1 MPLIDKNA
9 AISLDPKLAETVATK
24 ATIPAVSPKT
34 LYDAPVAAPAKVE
47 MAPEATFNEGVIAG
61 AKQTLAKA
69 LWDTM
74 ETPEFEVQPGYS
86 PEVTYRHDVQ
96 KFGSQFNPDEQE
108 YLLGAKSSEEYTH
121 RLQVTVDKQ
130 QDMAVMAEAPVGA
143 IAGSIVDVDLF
154 LGFGVGKA
162 VGAASK
168 AAQLSKAVAMAG
180 SGVVGGTAAG
190 MLSTSTQEATNREDA
205 MVVGDILAS
214 GVGSLFA
221 GAANAPKFAP
231 RKLPAGPDAVMAVD
245 DAAGGSMRPLFST
258 YDRLASYIGKD
269 KANTLLANP
278 MDDIGDSAVTHARN
292 AKLDGDRRLASYEA
306 VVQGIVGRGITLN
319 PRARAAIRE
328 QRLGLEYDMLKL
340 LNTNRAREIDG
351 LPPITH
357 PNANVQKM
365 ADAYINSGYAVEMLK
380 KMKAAGVD
388 GADDIAE
395 SANYI
400 PVRHSYDKMRRM
412 VQQGKVSMDS
422 IYQMYGSQIAKMYPG
437 LTDLGLTP
445 SKIGSHFVETQKGA
459 APVGGIRGVL
469 KEELRHMLVNA
480 GVGKD
485 KIDNLLNDL
494 YKKTEDAGKAANLRR
509 RMDWDFGKV
518 HVDNKG
524 NTISINDFIES
535 DVTSVMQR
543 YNRSMAGRIG
553 LAQAGYPTEASLR
566 EALQSGR
573 EAFKGDHNL
582 YDKFVEDVQNGLLGR
597 PTGEQLPDFL
607 RTGNT
612 VGAMMQLANSGL
624 YNLVDYGTIA
634 KNFGVTAVA
643 KHFVKSLRGSGIG
656 AVTVKDA
663 ETVQQVISGR
673 LIAEGRMRDVV
684 THLEDNFEA
693 PAGGLHEA
701 VSYAG
706 QSTRFLNGSEFVRRH
721 QVNMVAGILDDLTTK
736 LAAGDAKATEFFARQ
751 NIPADRI
758 AAIKAQ
764 VDKHGTQLED
774 WDDYATKEYY
784 TTQMISATDNIAVMV
799 RNGEIPTMMAHSA
812 VGKMLFPYLNFT
824 FAMTQ
829 KLLRREYTR
838 NGAVGVAGLLLAQAP
853 LAVLSAAMINIS
865 GGKPWDEDLAT
876 KTVKALPTLGVGGVA
891 YDFALRGE
899 IGGVSPTFGA
909 INQVAKTGGAIVS
922 GNASSADLLKTVPG
936 AAVFVPAR
944 MLTTLIDSE
953 GKD

>member
-9 AISLDPKLAETVATK
+9 AISLDQKTADTIKTK
-24 ATIPAVSPKT
+24 ASIPAVSPKT
-34 LYDAPVAAPAKVE
+34 LYTAPVAAPAKIE
-47 MAPEATFNEGVIAG
+47 MAPEATFQEGVIAG
-61 AKQTLAKA
+61 AKQTLVKA

-74 ETPEFEVQPGYS
+74 DTPDFEVQPGYS
-86 PEVTYRHDVQ
+86 PEQAYRHDIK
-96 KFGSQFNPDEQE
+96 KFGAQFNPDEQE
-108 YLLGAKSSEEYTH
+108 YILGAKSAEEYAH
-121 RLQVTVDKQ
+121 RLQVTVERQ

-143 IAGSIVDVDLF
+143 IAGGIVDVDLF
-154 LGFGVGKA
+154 LGFGVGKVA
-162 VGAASK
+162 GSVAK
-168 AAQLSKAVAMAG
+168 AAKLSRAVTMAG
-180 SGVVGGTAAG
+180 QAAVGGTVAG
-190 MLSTSTQEATNREDA
+190 ELSASTQEATGRDTA
-205 MVVGDILAS
+205 QVIGDILAS

-221 GAANAPKFAP
+221 GTAVPKFTP
-231 RKLPAGPDAVMAVD
+231 RKLPNGPEAALSVDA
-245 DAAGGSMRPLFST
+245 AAGGSMRAMLST
-258 YDRLASYIGKD
+258 YDRLATLVGKD

-278 MDDIGDSAVTHARN
+278 MDDVGDSAVAYARN

-306 VVQGIVGRGITLN
+306 VVQSIVGKGVTLN
-319 PRARAAIRE
+319 PRARAAIRQ
-328 QRLGLEYDMLKL
+328 QRLSLEYDMLKL

-351 LPPITH
+351 LPPIKH
-357 PNANVQKM
+357 PNVDVQKM
-365 ADAYINSGYAVEMLK
+365 ADAYIQSGYAVEMLK
-380 KMKAAGVD
+380 KMKSAGVD

-395 SANYI
+395 SASYI
-400 PVRHSYDKMRRM
+400 PVRHSYDKMRLA
-412 VQQGKVSMDS
+412 VQRGTTTWES
-422 IYQMYGSQIAKMYPG
+422 IAQMYGAQIAKMYPG
-437 LTDLGLTP
+437 LVELGLSP
-445 SKIGSHFVETQKGA
+445 SKIGGHFIETQKGT

-485 KIDNLLNDL
+485 KIENLLNDL

-509 RMDWDFGKV
+509 RMDWNFDKV
-518 HVDNKG
+518 HIDNKG
-524 NTISINDFIES
+524 NAISINDFIES

-553 LAQAGYPTEASLR
+553 LAQAGYPTESSLK
-566 EALQSGR
+566 EALNSGR
-573 EAFKGDHNL
+573 EAFKGDHNQ
-582 YDKFVEDVQNGLLGR
+582 YDKFVEDIHNSLMGR

-634 KNFGVTAVA
+634 KNFGVTTVA
-643 KHFVKSLRGSGIG
+643 KRFIKDLKGSGIA
-656 AVTVKDA
+656 AVSVKDA
-663 ETVQQVISGR
+663 ETIQQVIAGR

-721 QVNMVAGILDDLTTK
+721 QVNMVAGILEDLTTK
-736 LAAGDAKATEFFARQ
+736 MGSGDRVATEFFVRQ
-751 NIPADRI
+751 NIPVDRI

-764 VDKHGTQLED
+764 VQKHGTVLED
-774 WDDYATKEYY
+774 WDDYTTKEYF
-784 TTQMISATDNIAVMV
+784 TTQMVSATDNVAVMV
-799 RNGEIPTMMAHSA
+799 RNGEIPAMMAHSA
-812 VGKMLFPYLNFT
+812 VGKMLFPYMNFT

-829 KLLRREYTR
+829 KLLRRELSR
-838 NGAVGVAGLLLAQAP
+838 NGATGVASLLLAQAP
-853 LAVLSAAMINIS
+853 LAVLSAAMINVS
-865 GGKPWDEDLAT
+865 GGKPWNEDLET

-909 INQVAKTGGAIVS
+909 LNQVAKTGKAVVG
-922 GNASSADLLKTVPG
+922 GNADSADLLKTVPG

-944 MLTTLIDSE
+944 MLTTLIDAE